1 MALSGLFNFMGKCA
15 MDVSS
20 CKQSVVSALGILGFV
35 SPPKTK
41 SVSRRVYFLR
51 SCSKASM
58 EVFDKDQD
66 PGRSCKVSDTYP
78 PVFFYLLFVPEAL
91 RVVDASL
98 VFL

>member
-1 MALSGLFNFMGKCA
+1 MATSGLFNFMGKCA

-41 SVSRRVYFLR
+41 FVSRRGYFLR

-58 EVFDKDQD
+58 EVFDKDRD
-66 PGRSCKVSDTYP
+66 TGRSCKVYDTYP
-78 PVFFYLLFVPEAL
+78 PVFSDLLFVLEAL
-91 RVVDASL
+91 RAVDASSVVL
-98 VFL
+98 